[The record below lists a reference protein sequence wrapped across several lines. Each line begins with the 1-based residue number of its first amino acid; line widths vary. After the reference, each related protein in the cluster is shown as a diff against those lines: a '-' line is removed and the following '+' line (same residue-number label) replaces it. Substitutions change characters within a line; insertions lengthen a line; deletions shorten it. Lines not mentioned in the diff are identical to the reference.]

1 VANPFREAMPER
13 LELNLHV
20 TETQRATTIERV
32 WLDTTRPELG
42 GTYQVQVQL
51 QDYRAGKRVLSIPIT
66 MPTHVSGPVTL
77 LVSDAAT
84 LTALEQRELEPS
96 SPTSWPELLEDLN
109 SAKRNSTLYVRLIDD
124 SSGTV
129 VGGDTLSGLPASVQ
143 SVLQADAT
151 VARSP
156 VTRSV
161 IGEWEQRLDVAI
173 SGSRELILTLRPRP

>member
-1 VANPFREAMPER
+1 
-13 LELNLHV
+13 
-20 TETQRATTIERV
+20 
-32 WLDTTRPELG
+32 
-42 GTYQVQVQL
+42 
-51 QDYRAGKRVLSIPIT
+51 
-66 MPTHVSGPVTL
+66 VTL